1 MNRLYGDCDLA
12 FQSIWYFS
20 DIPEKIV
27 ETIEEDL
34 TDNFQ
39 NQMGDSKLMGDA
51 LNRDKR
57 NSKNAWIPTT
67 HWTAGFVW
75 HYIERANRE
84 NFLYDIRNIDG
95 ESMQFT
101 QYDVGEFYSW
111 HNDAGIACHYKPVSV
126 GNHHEGRTNDYLNE
140 KLELVRKLSFV
151 VQLSEPDD
159 YEGGNLQL
167 LSEDGKSYFAPRKK
181 GTVVVFDSR
190 TQHRVL
196 KVTKGTRKS
205 LVGWVVGPRWK

>member
-1 MNRLYGDCDLA
+1 MA

-20 DIPEKIV
+20 DLPKKII

-34 TDNFQ
+34 TNNFQ
-39 NQMGDSKLMGDA
+39 EKMGDSKLFGDA

-57 NSKNAWIPTT
+57 NSKNAWVPTT
-67 HWTAGFVW
+67 HWTAGLVW

-95 ESMQFT
+95 ENMQFT
-101 QYDVGEFYSW
+101 QYSAGEFYSW
-111 HNDAGIACHYKPVSV
+111 HNDAGISNHYKPVSV
-126 GNHHEGRTNDYLNE
+126 GNYHEGRASDYLNE
-140 KLELVRKLSFV
+140 NLELVRKLSFV
-151 VQLSEPDD
+151 VQLSDPDD

-167 LSEDGKSYFAPRKK
+167 LAEDGKSYFAPRQR
-181 GTVVVFDSR
+181 GTVIVFDSR

-196 KVTKGTRKS
+196 KVTKGLRKS

>member
-1 MNRLYGDCDLA
+1 MA

-27 ETIEEDL
+27 EIIEEDL
-34 TDNFQ
+34 TDKFQ
-39 NQMGDSKLMGDA
+39 SQMGDSILFGGA

-57 NSKNAWIPTT
+57 NSKNAWIPTDN
-67 HWTAGFVW
+67 WTAGFVW

-101 QYDVGEFYSW
+101 QYDVGEFYGW
-111 HNDAGIACHYKPVSV
+111 HNDAGFASHYKPVSSS
-126 GNHHEGRTNDYLNE
+126 NHHEGRAQDYINE
-140 KLELVRKLSFV
+140 NIELVRKLSFV
-151 VQLSEPDD
+151 VQLSDPDD

-167 LSEDGKSYFAPRKK
+167 LSEDGKSYFAPRKR
-181 GTVVVFDSR
+181 GTVIVFDSR

-196 KVTKGTRKS
+196 KVTRGTRKS
-205 LVGWVVGPRWK
+205 LVGWAVGKRWK

>member
-1 MNRLYGDCDLA
+1 MA

-20 DIPEKIV
+20 DLPEKII

-39 NQMGDSKLMGDA
+39 EQMGDSRLMGDA

-57 NSKNAWIPTT
+57 NSKNAWVPTT

-84 NFLYDIRNIDG
+84 NFLYNIRNIDG
-95 ESMQFT
+95 ENMQFT
-101 QYDVGEFYSW
+101 QYGIGEFYGW
-111 HNDAGIACHYKPVSV
+111 HNDAGIAGHYKPVSV
-126 GNHHEGRTNDYLNE
+126 GNHHEGRTQDYLNE
-140 KLELVRKLSFV
+140 NIELVRKLSFV
-151 VQLSEPDD
+151 VQLSDPDD

-167 LSEDGKSYFAPRKK
+167 LAEDGKSYFAPRQR
-181 GTVVVFDSR
+181 GTVIVFDSR

>member
-1 MNRLYGDCDLA
+1 MA
-12 FQSIWYFS
+12 FQSIWHFS

-27 ETIEEDL
+27 RTIEEDL
-34 TDNFQ
+34 TDKFQ
-39 NQMGDSKLMGDA
+39 SQMGDSKLMGDA

-57 NSKNAWIPTT
+57 NSKNAWIPTN

-75 HYIERANRE
+75 HYVERANRE

-101 QYDVGEFYSW
+101 QYDEGEFYGW
-111 HNDAGIACHYKPVSV
+111 HNDAGIAGQYKPVSV
-126 GNHHEGRTNDYLNE
+126 GNHHEGRAQDYLNE
-140 KLELVRKLSFV
+140 NLELVRKLSFV
-151 VQLSEPDD
+151 VQLSDPDD

-167 LSEDGKSYFAPRKK
+167 LAEDGKSYFAPRKR
-181 GTVVVFDSR
+181 GTVIIFDSR